1 MQRTIEEFFV
11 RSLAITFFGAFFSFF
26 LSNFITT
33 QSVADFFGTSF
44 EISACAFMG
53 CFAMG
58 FVMMC
63 VDCVISLFKRA

>member
-1 MQRTIEEFFV
+1 MQQTIENFFV
-11 RSLAITFFGAFFSFF
+11 RSIAITFLGALFSFF

-33 QSVADFFGTSF
+33 KSVADFFGTSF

-53 CFAMG
+53 CFAMA

-63 VDCVISLFKRA
+63 IDCVISLFKRA